1 LKRLLALFAI
11 AVLISQL
18 NINAV
23 VAAQTSEEYR
33 VLVLILPGV
42 PLEVLVKNSSLKSVV
57 ESNNTVIHSVESK
70 PPYTPLHYEL
80 ILLNA
85 TWNSRKALALN
96 DTVLTDSGV
105 VEPWNV
111 VNHTMINATWGQVET
126 LFVNFKA
133 VDPFQHAR
141 AVNPFYNYTA
151 RSIPSTLLTLPLN
164 NTIYWP
170 LLDTNVT
177 LTLINGTYKITVEG
191 YRRDV
196 VFRNA
201 TLDTDLVL
209 LNITRQ
215 DLKVPLGLYN
225 VKFKIVEVN
234 NTHAKVLML
243 GSRDYRDW
251 YSKYFGLY
259 VKNVLPRLPLEVL
272 GELDFDNKVWVFKQV
287 LEFYNESV
295 KLGLRYRDAYV
306 NLIEIPIYEDL
317 AEAYSLGLIN
327 QTELAKLEEIFANAT
342 WSYIDVVQKTIGK
355 CILVVLV
362 PYVHV
367 LKSSLFNLE
376 IEGLEYTASGVYRVT
391 GSVSEVVSKL
401 AERNVK
407 YEVVEVIGDKYVL
420 TWYGDFKINGYG
432 GYRSGYVVVNPVEYA
447 VKYSNL
453 ILTPE
458 NIAGYLAALVN
469 GYGAGATTLHK
480 VIGDLKK
487 RVSDLTFKVDQLN
500 MTVNSLNATIQSL
513 QRDLGECNAARLNF
527 TGMLSDLKREL
538 DEARKREVVWMTY
551 AVAGTTSLLAIVIL
565 LYFIGSRVFV
575 KRK

>member
-1 LKRLLALFAI
+1 LKRLPALLAI
-11 AVLISQL
+11 AALILQL
-18 NINAV
+18 SANIAV
-23 VAAQTSEEYR
+23 TAQTEEYR
-33 VLVLILPGV
+33 ILVLLLPGV
-42 PLEVLVKNSSLKSVV
+42 PLEVLVKNSSLENIVKN
-57 ESNNTVIHSVESK
+57 NNTVIHSVESK

-85 TWNSRKALALN
+85 TWNSRKSLALN
-96 DTVLTDSGV
+96 DAVMMANGV
-105 VEPWNV
+105 VEPWSA
-111 VNHTMINATWGQVET
+111 VNHTLINATWGQVET

-133 VDPFQHAR
+133 LDPFQHAR

-151 RSIPSTLLTLPLN
+151 KSIPSTLLTIPLN
-164 NTIYWP
+164 NATYWP

-177 LTLINGTYKITVEG
+177 LTLINDTYKITVEG

-196 VFRNA
+196 VFRNV

-215 DLKVPLGLYN
+215 NLTVPPGLYN

-234 NTHAKVLML
+234 ETHAKVLML

-251 YSKYFGLY
+251 YSKYFGIY
-259 VKNVLPRLPLEVL
+259 VKNVLPRLPIEVL
-272 GELDFDNKVWVFKQV
+272 GELDSDNKVWVFKQV

-306 NLIEIPIYEDL
+306 NIIEISVYEDL

-327 QTELAKLEEIFANAT
+327 QSELAKLEEIFANAT

-355 CILVVLV
+355 CIIVILV

-367 LKSSLFNLE
+367 LENDLPNFE
-376 IEGLEYTASGVYRVT
+376 IEGLEYVAPGVYRVT
-391 GSVSEVVSKL
+391 GNISEVAGKL
-401 AERNVK
+401 AERSVK
-407 YEVVEVIGDKYVL
+407 YEVVEFNGDKYVL
-420 TWYGDFKINGYG
+420 TWYGNIKINGYG
-432 GYRSGYVVVNPVEYA
+432 GYRNGYMIVNPVEYA

-458 NIAGYLAALVN
+458 NIAGYLVALAN

-500 MTVNSLNATIQSL
+500 MTVISLNATIQSL
-513 QRDLGECNAARLNF
+513 QRDLGECNAARLNS
-527 TGMLSDLKREL
+527 TGVLSDLRREL
-538 DEARKREVVWMTY
+538 DEARKREATWMTY
-551 AVAGTTSLLAIVIL
+551 AVAGTASLLAIVLL
-565 LYFIGSRVFV
+565 LYFIGSRAFV
-575 KRK
+575 KKK